1 MIEIEFGAADLVDVR
16 FAHSPM
22 AEVVTSTMA
31 LTRRTG
37 HWLHAAWRERTLPL
51 FTGPELAVLRAVVS
65 GPCYI
70 PDFLTPV
77 LPAARPGLDDEL
89 AAVAATPP
97 DRVAA
102 EVAAAWAGHAPP
114 PEAARFLTD
123 PAAALVTLVAQVRHY
138 FDRAIAP
145 VWPRLRAAV
154 EAELAH
160 RARLAADHGPRA
172 LVAGLHPQLDWDG
185 SALLLASAKSRQWTL
200 DGHRL
205 ALLPTGFAGP
215 TLHTMT
221 EAVHGRALWYA
232 PRGYGSIWDA
242 EVPGPSQALA
252 ALLGPTRAAVL
263 SALAVPASTGEI
275 ATTLGLA
282 PATASHH
289 LTTLRDAGL
298 VTAERTGRRLSY
310 RRTPVGEQ
318 LT

>member
-22 AEVVTSTMA
+22 AEVVTSTMV

-37 HWLHAAWRERTLPL
+37 HWLYASWHDRTAPL
-51 FTGPELAVLRAVVS
+51 FHGPGLAVLRAVVS

-77 LPAARPGLDDEL
+77 LPTARPSLDDEL

-97 DRVAA
+97 DRVAF
-102 EVAAAWAGHAPP
+102 EVAAAWAGHPAP
-114 PEAARFLTD
+114 PEAARFGTD
-123 PAAALVTLVAQVRHY
+123 PAAALAELTAQVRRY
-138 FDRAIAP
+138 FAQAIAP
-145 VWPRLRAAV
+145 VWPRLRATV
-154 EAELAH
+154 EADLAH
-160 RARLAADHGPRA
+160 RTRHAADHGPRS
-172 LVAGLHPQLDWDG
+172 LLSGLHPQLDWDG

-205 ALLPTGFAGP
+205 ALLPTGFAGSV
-215 TLHTMT
+215 LHTMT

-232 PRGYGSIWDA
+232 PRGYGSLWDA
-242 EVPGPSQALA
+242 EVPEPPQALA

-263 SALAVPASTGEI
+263 AALAVPASTGEI
-275 ATTLGLA
+275 ATALGLA

-298 VTAERTGRRLSY
+298 VTAERAGRRLRY
-310 RRTPVGEQ
+310 RRTPVGEH
-318 LT
+318 LS

>member
-22 AEVVTSTMA
+22 VEVVTSTMV
-31 LTRRTG
+31 LTRRTD
-37 HWLHAAWRERTLPL
+37 HWLYAAWRERTAPL
-51 FTGPELAVLRAVVS
+51 FTAPELAVLRAVVS

-77 LPAARPGLDDEL
+77 LPTARPSLDDEL
-89 AAVAATPP
+89 AAVAATPL
-97 DRVAA
+97 DRVAF
-102 EVAAAWAGHAPP
+102 EVQAAWAGHAAP
-114 PEAARFLTD
+114 PEAARFDTD
-123 PAAALVTLVAQVRHY
+123 PATALAELVGQVRHY
-138 FDRAIAP
+138 FTQAIAP

-160 RARLAADHGPRA
+160 RARTAADDGPRT
-172 LVAGLHPQLDWDG
+172 LLAGLHPRLDWDG

-205 ALLPTGFAGP
+205 ALLPTGFAGSV
-215 TLHTMT
+215 LHTMT

-232 PRGYGSIWDA
+232 PRGYGGMWDA
-242 EVPGPSQALA
+242 EVPQPAEALA

-275 ATTLGLA
+275 AATLGLA

-289 LTTLRDAGL
+289 LTTLRDSGL
-298 VTAERTGRRLSY
+298 VAAERTGRRLRY
-310 RRTPVGEQ
+310 RRTTVGEQ